1 MRDFGV
7 AKTSSGFAALVSSIE
22 PVLDRI
28 TLASNGSATVA
39 LQAGTVLGKVT
50 ASGKYVPVA
59 PAASDGSQTPD
70 LILADD
76 VDATAG
82 DVVGGAYSRGDFNAN
97 ALKLGAGHTVAS
109 IRDGLRSKGI
119 IVVSAIPA

>member
-1 MRDFGV
+1 MSEKPTFYTEAFVPDRLIAGN
-7 AKTSSGFAALVSSIE
+7 AHLLVSANVTI
-22 PVLDRI
+22 
-28 TLASNGSATVA
+28 ASGQS
-39 LQAGTVLGKVT
+39 LQRGAVLGKIT
-50 ASGKYVPVA
+50 ASGKYVMSTA
-59 PAASDGSQTPD
+59 AASDGSQTPD

-97 ALKLGAGHTVAS
+97 ALKLGAGHTAAS